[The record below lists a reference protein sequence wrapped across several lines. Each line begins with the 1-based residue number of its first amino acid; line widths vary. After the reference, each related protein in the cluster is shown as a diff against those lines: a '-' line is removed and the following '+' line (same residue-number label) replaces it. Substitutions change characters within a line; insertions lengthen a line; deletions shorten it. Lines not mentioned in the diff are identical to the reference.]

1 MHPDI
6 QFFKVLIFLFGE
18 RESMRMSR
26 GGAERGTEKIPGMFH
41 AVSEK
46 PNAGLEPMNCDVMT

>member
-1 MHPDI
+1 
-6 QFFKVLIFLFGE
+6 
-18 RESMRMSR
+18 MRMSR

-46 PNAGLEPMNCDVMT
+46 PDAGLEPMNCEIMT